1 MFLHSSPSNDFQV
14 LFSFLKDP
22 FLRFYIMKVLLCSE
36 LSTVPD
42 NFSCP
47 KSQTN
52 CLCQPSALLLCASLL
67 NRVWLF
73 VTPWTITTRLL
84 SLQDFPGKNT
94 GMDCHFLLWDLP
106 DPGINRTPV
115 SCVVC
120 IAGGLSLLSYQGSP
134 ALFLA
139 LPFPPFSSVSILNFC
154 SLISGCRMHVFLYLF
169 WKQIQKISEI
179 SQFLQVLIWQYFND
193 LLLRSIATWYLLSWA
208 FHLTDLLSLL
218 KIKSFSLK

>member
-120 IAGGLSLLSYQGSP
+120 IAGGLSLLSHQWSP

-139 LPFPPFSSVSILNFC
+139 LPFPPFSSLSILNFC

-169 WKQIQKISEI
+169 CKTDTE
-179 SQFLQVLIWQYFND
+179 N
-193 LLLRSIATWYLLSWA
+193 LRN
-208 FHLTDLLSLL
+208 LSLGVDL
-218 KIKSFSLK
+218 TVVQRLTFKVNSNMISFIMSISFDRPLVFVKD

>member
-42 NFSCP
+42 NFNCP

-106 DPGINRTPV
+106 DPGINRMPV

-169 WKQIQKISEI
+169 CKTDTENLRNLSSGVDLTVLQRLTFKVNSNMISFIMSI
-179 SQFLQVLIWQYFND
+179 SFDRPLVFVKD
-193 LLLRSIATWYLLSWA
+193 
-208 FHLTDLLSLL
+208 
-218 KIKSFSLK
+218 